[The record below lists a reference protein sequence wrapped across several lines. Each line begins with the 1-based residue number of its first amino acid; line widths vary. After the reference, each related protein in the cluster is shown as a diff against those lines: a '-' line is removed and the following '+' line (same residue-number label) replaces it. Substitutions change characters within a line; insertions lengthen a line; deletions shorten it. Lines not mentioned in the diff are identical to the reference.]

1 MFAGRAGRPP
11 GGLWLAAGGA
21 AALLAALPALRI
33 DPARWTLG
41 GLAQVFAIPSLEGI
55 DAFGLRFLETLEMA
69 AAATAISFVISLPLS
84 FAAAAGLSPSWLSVP
99 AKLALAALRSVPD
112 LVWALILASAVGVG
126 KLAGLAALVI
136 TTLAFLA
143 KVFAESLE
151 TVPAGP
157 VEALRAVG
165 AGPTAVR
172 RVAVLEQAK
181 PDIAGLTLY
190 HLDANIRA
198 ASILGLVGAGGI
210 GFELKMAMDHLR
222 YDRLGL
228 MILAI
233 WLAVAVLDQISR
245 SVRRRIGA

>member
-1 MFAGRAGRPP
+1 MFAGRAGRPT
-11 GGLWLAAGGA
+11 GGFWAALGVA
-21 AALLAALPALRI
+21 AALLITLPALRI
-33 DPARWTLG
+33 DPSRWTLG
-41 GLAQVFAIPSLEGI
+41 GLAQVFALPSMEGMG
-55 DAFGLRFLETLEMA
+55 AFGARFLETLEMA

-84 FAAAAGLSPSWLSVP
+84 FAAAAGLSPGWLSAP
-99 AKLALAALRSVPD
+99 TKLVLAALRSIPD

-126 KLAGLAALVI
+126 QLAGLAALII

-157 VEALRAVG
+157 IEALRAGG

-210 GFELKMAMDHLR
+210 GFELKLAMDHLR

-228 MILAI
+228 MIAAI
-233 WLAVAVLDQISR
+233 WLTVAALDQVSR
-245 SVRRRIGA
+245 FVRRRIGA